1 MLPFEDA
8 YIPTVQPTKPPASS
22 VVYGSR
28 LIFSATFT
36 LFSAVPIHVLS
47 TNADK
52 INNNLIY
59 NAQEVNGLKVAET
72 VYKKDGN
79 MLTNYMKYNYKY
91 NDNNQMTENMSQKW
105 NVNKNCWENDLCIRY
120 TYDNKSVTT
129 EYYKWNSKKNDFILI
144 PEMTVTM
151 DK

>member
-1 MLPFEDA
+1 MKKMNLAKCVVVLVITF
-8 YIPTVQPTKPPASS
+8 VAS
-22 VVYGSR
+22 
-28 LIFSATFT
+28 
-36 LFSAVPIHVLS
+36 LS
-47 TNADK
+47 TYAAK
-52 INNNLIY
+52 MNNNLIY

-105 NVNKNCWENDLCIRY
+105 NVNKNYWENDLCIRY

>member
-1 MLPFEDA
+1 MTF
-8 YIPTVQPTKPPASS
+8 IAS
-22 VVYGSR
+22 V
-28 LIFSATFT
+28 
-36 LFSAVPIHVLS
+36 S
-47 TNADK
+47 TYAAK
-52 INNNLIY
+52 MNNNLIY
-59 NAQEVNGLKVAET
+59 NAEEVNGLKVSET

-79 MLTNYMKYNYKY
+79 MLTNYMKYSYKY
-91 NDNNQMTENMSQKW
+91 NANNQMTENMSQKW
-105 NVNKNCWENDLCIRY
+105 DASDNCWKNDLCIRY